1 MKYYLLKFLRRRFPK
16 FFLFMKYSLLKSKPS
31 DINEHLKVLSEY
43 ASKCQTVFETGVR
56 GVVSSWALLYGLS
69 KNNHK
74 NKKLILNDL
83 VEVNVES
90 ISIIA
95 SALKVNFSFIKKNN
109 LKLNFD
115 KEESFDLTFID
126 TFHVYGQLKRELKKF
141 SPITRKYIILH
152 DTTIDGEYGE
162 VIRFKW
168 DTEEISKE
176 TKIPKNEL
184 LIGLWPAVNEF
195 INENE
200 NWVIEHRYT
209 HNNGLTVLKRI
220 NNN

>member
-1 MKYYLLKFLRRRFPK
+1 M
-16 FFLFMKYSLLKSKPS
+16 
-31 DINEHLKVLSEY
+31 
-43 ASKCQTVFETGVR
+43 
-56 GVVSSWALLYGLS
+56 
-69 KNNHK
+69 
-74 NKKLILNDL
+74 
-83 VEVNVES
+83 
-90 ISIIA
+90 
-95 SALKVNFSFIKKNN
+95 
-109 LKLNFD
+109 
-115 KEESFDLTFID
+115 
-126 TFHVYGQLKRELKKF
+126 KKF

-176 TKIPKNEL
+176 TKIPKKEL